1 MYDCLQGFL
10 HHRRAQYLPASDP
23 PIGSDPPFSKA
34 QPSRLRV
41 RLSVCG
47 NLHLLHAKPI
57 SSCGI
62 GQRQLRR

>member
-1 MYDCLQGFL
+1 MYDCLQGFP
-10 HHRRAQYLPASDP
+10 HHGRPSTRQRRIDDLKQSSFQESPAFP
-23 PIGSDPPFSKA
+23 
-34 QPSRLRV
+34 LRV